1 MVLHPLLT
9 AILYHAIIE
18 TLRKCFLGSTP
29 VSAGDCVDVLL
40 PGSVA
45 MFHRPL
51 YYDHD
56 GLRATESRLQGVR

>member
-1 MVLHPLLT
+1 M
-9 AILYHAIIE
+9 
-18 TLRKCFLGSTP
+18 
-29 VSAGDCVDVLL
+29 SAGDCVDVLL